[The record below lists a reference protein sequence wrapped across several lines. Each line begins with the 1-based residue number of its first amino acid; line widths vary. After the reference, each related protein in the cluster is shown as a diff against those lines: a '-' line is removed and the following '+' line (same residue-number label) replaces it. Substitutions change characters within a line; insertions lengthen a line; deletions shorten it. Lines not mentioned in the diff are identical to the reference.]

1 MVDLAPQQEI
11 VDSKGSTVQYA
22 GTVGTIATNIPTT
35 AGNRINAM
43 FIRCPNQS
51 PTSRTLSYSLDS
63 GTTFFV
69 LSPGEAITWP
79 LKGSKTQVQIK
90 GNVAG
95 VLYEVMLNFDQA
107 GEV

>member
-11 VDSKGSTVQYA
+11 VDSKGITVQYA

-35 AGNRINAM
+35 PGNRINAM
-43 FIRCPNQS
+43 FIRCPNQT
-51 PTSRTLSYSLDS
+51 TSRTLSYSIDN

-79 LKGSKTQVQIK
+79 LKGSRTQILIK